1 MDIVATSLRAGVP
14 GVRLVTRTLSVTC
27 PNSTWT
33 TWLSLLN
40 HRPTSSVLWTSC
52 MGGVFVGGSRLVSA
66 PPNLRLWS
74 SVLSAAAQIVPCI
87 LEASLS
93 PFAATIQIPRCHSH
107 SLLTLTWFALVVIA
121 SSTKLAPGVVAKVCL
136 SLSPRL
142 SSLRTSL
149 PVRLLV
155 LSSSAMTPQHF
166 SNSTSHSVTGAVI
179 FLGGPVLLL
188 SQQFTG
194 SWVSAMHSAL
204 PSDVHSRC
212 LVACVPWTTL
222 PPPPDPAS
230 VFRLCSSVQGTWSH
244 WCASALRSLSI
255 PHPGHVGI
263 SLGSPPSTVRHWLSR
278 EAIPRLDRDLRL
290 RLAATASDLHGVRVA
305 VSSDNFLPSGE
316 NPVYSF
322 NLPPSAVR
330 LWELARLGHDLS
342 STGRASRHL
351 LAPSTC
357 SFCHDI
363 TSPPAPPTSM
373 LVQPGLTLAA
383 SHHLTFQRLHGTAGC
398 STHLTS

>member
-1 MDIVATSLRAGVP
+1 
-14 GVRLVTRTLSVTC
+14 
-27 PNSTWT
+27 
-33 TWLSLLN
+33 
-40 HRPTSSVLWTSC
+40 

-93 PFAATIQIPRCHSH
+93 PFAVTIQIPRCHSH

-155 LSSSAMTPQHF
+155 LSSSAITPQHF

-244 WCASALRSLSI
+244 WCASALR
-255 PHPGHVGI
+255 
-263 SLGSPPSTVRHWLSR
+263 GSPPSAVRHWLSR
-278 EAIPRLDRDLRL
+278 SHSPSGPRLAPQACSHGFRPAWRACRL
-290 RLAATASDLHGVRVA
+290 SLLTT
-305 VSSDNFLPSGE
+305 SSLPGRTRSTH
-316 NPVYSF
+316 STS
-322 NLPPSAVR
+322 LPPRCVCGSLLVWVTTSPPQAAPPATC
-330 LWELARLGHDLS
+330 LLLP
-342 STGRASRHL
+342 
-351 LAPSTC
+351 LAPSAMISPLLLRRPHQC
-357 SFCHDI
+357 SCSLG
-363 TSPPAPPTSM
+363 SP
-373 LVQPGLTLAA
+373 LRRLT
-383 SHHLTFQRLHGTAGC
+383 T
-398 STHLTS
+398 